1 MKKTI
6 KLTLEATNTIGDYL
20 ELRDEMVE
28 DLVNIEMDAPT
39 PEIYLNYQDL
49 LMEMF
54 MSMNDEDLQT
64 QHDKHIEFFEEEEIK

>member
-64 QHDKHIEFFEEEEIK
+64 QHDKHIEYFEEKEIK

>member
-1 MKKTI
+1 LKKTI